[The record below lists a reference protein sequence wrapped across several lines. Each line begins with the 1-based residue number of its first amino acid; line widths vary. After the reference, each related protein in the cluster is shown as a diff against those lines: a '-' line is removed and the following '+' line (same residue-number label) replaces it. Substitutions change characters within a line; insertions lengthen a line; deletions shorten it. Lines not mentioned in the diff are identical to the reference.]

1 VKIFNHPEKRSVS
14 GPAAVDFGVPTKR
27 LKPSPKEPE
36 QARYDAIKERQ
47 KVVHAERAKFFE
59 QYKFLEIGVDDDDG
73 VFGLSDASK
82 EYKRANP
89 GLDQRQSWSKEDTE
103 LKAEAKA
110 LPDIHAMQGF

>member
-14 GPAAVDFGVPTKR
+14 GPAAVDFG
-27 LKPSPKEPE
+27 
-36 QARYDAIKERQ
+36 ARYDAIKERQ
-47 KVVHAERAKFFE
+47 KVVHAERAKFGNNLKPV
-59 QYKFLEIGVDDDDG
+59 KFYITN
-73 VFGLSDASK
+73 FLSDASK

-89 GLDQRQSWSKEDTE
+89 GLDQRQLWTKEDTE